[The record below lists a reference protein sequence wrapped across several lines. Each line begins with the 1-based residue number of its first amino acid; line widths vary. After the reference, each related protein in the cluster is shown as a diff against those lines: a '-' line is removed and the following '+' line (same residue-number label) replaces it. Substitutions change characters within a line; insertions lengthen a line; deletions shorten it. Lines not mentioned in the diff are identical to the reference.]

1 MVVLV
6 GSGENRKAIDIISAM
21 VFDDAGK
28 ITSMRA
34 WWHPRAARPARPEE

>member
-1 MVVLV
+1 MVVLI
-6 GSGENRKAIDIISAM
+6 GSGDRRKALDIISAM

-34 WWHPRAARPARPEE
+34 WWSADMTRPALPEE